1 MRKVY
6 KSFITIKN
14 HKVILLKSGI
24 WVPRSK
30 TKLFLIVPTAYAV
43 RNLWDTFYYPIIPE
57 EKSTCLACYTSEK
70 SLGSIP
76 LLNYPVIFR
85 SFRIIL
91 DHGRQLFTLSE
102 NKNLYR
108 GLYLIPC
115 NKPYGKEKKIY

>member
-57 EKSTCLACYTSEK
+57 EKSTCLACYTSGK

-76 LLNYPVIFR
+76 LLNYPVILEALE
-85 SFRIIL
+85 SFWTMA
-91 DHGRQLFTLSE
+91 DS
-102 NKNLYR
+102 YS
-108 GLYLIPC
+108 LYLRI
-115 NKPYGKEKKIY
+115 KIYTGDYI